1 MSNLDYKARVL
12 LDFDDKKLQDSLSLL
27 KKELF
32 NLRFQKTLGELTN
45 TSRFSKVKKNV
56 ARVETELTRRRKVGA
71 K

>member
-1 MSNLDYKARVL
+1 MSDLDYKARVL

-45 TSRFSKVKKNV
+45 TSRFSKVKKDV